1 MNLILKRIHEGETF
15 TVGQLYEETKYG
27 LSPICYTLEDKV
39 REVEGQ
45 PTKEWKV
52 QDKTAIPTGTYDV
65 VVTVSNRFKVKLP
78 LLQNVEGFTG
88 IRIHSGNHSG
98 NTEGCILVGMSWDG
112 KSDWIGSSKI
122 AMSALMPII
131 DNSTSPVTLQI
142 T

>member
-1 MNLILKRIHEGETF
+1 MNLILKRIHEGDTF
-15 TVGQLYEETKYG
+15 TVGQLYEESKYG
-27 LSPICYTLEDKV
+27 LSAICYTLEDKV

-45 PTKEWKV
+45 PVKEWKV
-52 QDKTAIPTGTYDV
+52 QDKTAIPRGTYNV
-65 VVTVSNRFKVKLP
+65 VVTMSNRFKIRLP

-98 NTEGCILVGMSWDG
+98 NTEGCILVGMTWDG

>member
-39 REVEGQ
+39 RQVEGK
-45 PTKEWKV
+45 PVKDWKV
-52 QDKTAIPTGTYDV
+52 QDKTAIPRGVYDV
-65 VVTVSNRFKVKLP
+65 VVTMSNRFKTKLP

-88 IRIHSGNHSG
+88 IRIHSGNSSA
-98 NTEGCILVGMSWDG
+98 NTEGCILVGMTWDG

>member
-1 MNLILKRIHEGETF
+1 MNLVLKRIHEGDTF

-45 PTKEWKV
+45 PVSSWKV
-52 QDKTAIPTGTYDV
+52 QNETAIPRGTYNV
-65 VVTVSNRFKVKLP
+65 SVTLSNRFKTRLP
-78 LLQNVEGFTG
+78 LLNDVDGYTG
-88 IRIHSGNHSG
+88 VRIHSGNSSK
-98 NTEGCILVGMSWDG
+98 NTEGCILVGMTWDG

-122 AMSALMPII
+122 AMSALLPVI

>member
-1 MNLILKRIHEGETF
+1 MNLVLKRIHEGNTF

-45 PTKEWKV
+45 PVSSWKV
-52 QDKTAIPTGTYDV
+52 QNETAIPRGTYNV
-65 VVTVSNRFKVKLP
+65 SVTLSNRFKTRLP
-78 LLQNVEGFTG
+78 LLNDVDGYTG
-88 IRIHSGNHSG
+88 VRIHSGNSSK
-98 NTEGCILVGMSWDG
+98 NTEGCILVGMTWDG

-122 AMSALMPII
+122 AMSALLPVI

>member
-39 REVEGQ
+39 RQVEEK
-45 PTKEWKV
+45 PVKEWKV

-65 VVTVSNRFKVKLP
+65 VVTMSNRFKVKLP
-78 LLQNVEGFTG
+78 LLQDVEGFTG
-88 IRIHSGNHSG
+88 VRIHSGNHSG
-98 NTEGCILVGMSWDG
+98 NTEGCILVGMTWDG
-112 KSDWIGSSKI
+112 KSDWIGSSKV

-131 DNSTSPVTLQI
+131 ENSTSPVTLQI

>member
-1 MNLILKRIHEGETF
+1 MNLVLKRIHEGETF

-45 PTKEWKV
+45 PVSSWKV
-52 QDKTAIPTGTYDV
+52 QNETAIPRGTYNV
-65 VVTVSNRFKVKLP
+65 SVTLSNRFKTRLP
-78 LLQNVEGFTG
+78 LLNDVDGYTG
-88 IRIHSGNHSG
+88 VRIHSGNSSK
-98 NTEGCILVGMSWDG
+98 NTEGCILVGMTWDG

-122 AMSALMPII
+122 AMSALLPII

>member
-39 REVEGQ
+39 RQVEGK
-45 PTKEWKV
+45 PVKEWKV
-52 QDKTAIPTGTYDV
+52 QDKTAIPTGTYSV
-65 VVTVSNRFKVKLP
+65 VVTMSNRFKTKLP

-88 IRIHSGNHSG
+88 IRIHSGNSSA
-98 NTEGCILVGMSWDG
+98 NTEGCILVGMTWDG

>member
-39 REVEGQ
+39 RQVEGQ
-45 PTKEWKV
+45 PVKDWKV

-65 VVTVSNRFKVKLP
+65 AVTMSNRFKVKLP
-78 LLQNVEGFTG
+78 LLQDVEGFTG
-88 IRIHSGNHSG
+88 VRIHSGNHSG
-98 NTEGCILVGMSWDG
+98 NTEGCILVGMTWDG
-112 KSDWIGSSKI
+112 KSDWIGSSKV

-131 DNSTSPVTLQI
+131 ENSTSPVTLQI

>member
-1 MNLILKRIHEGETF
+1 MRLLLKRIHFGETF

-27 LSPICYTLEDKV
+27 ISPICYTLEDKFRQV
-39 REVEGQ
+39 ADKPV
-45 PTKEWKV
+45 KDWKV

-65 VVTVSNRFKVKLP
+65 VVTMSNRFKTKLP
-78 LLQNVEGFTG
+78 LLENVEGFTG

-98 NTEGCILVGMSWDG
+98 NTEGCILVGMTWDG
-112 KSDWIGSSKI
+112 KSDWIGSSKV

-131 DNSTSPVTLQI
+131 ENSTSPVTIDI

>member
-39 REVEGQ
+39 RQVEG
-45 PTKEWKV
+45 KSVNDWKV
-52 QDKTAIPTGTYDV
+52 QDKTAIPRGTYDV
-65 VVTVSNRFKVKLP
+65 VVTMSNRFKTRLP
-78 LLQNVEGFTG
+78 LLENVEGFTG

-98 NTEGCILVGMSWDG
+98 NTEGCILVGMTWDG

-122 AMSALMPII
+122 AMSALLPII

>member
-15 TVGQLYEETKYG
+15 TIGQLYEETKYG

-39 REVEGQ
+39 RLVEGQ
-45 PTKEWKV
+45 SVKDWKV

-65 VVTVSNRFKVKLP
+65 VVTMSNRFKTKLP

-88 IRIHSGNHSG
+88 VRIHSGNHSG
-98 NTEGCILVGMSWDG
+98 NTEGCILVGMTWDG
-112 KSDWIGSSKI
+112 KSDWIGSSKV
-122 AMSALMPII
+122 AMSAVLPII
-131 DNSTSPVTLQI
+131 ENSTSPVTLQI

>member
-39 REVEGQ
+39 RQVEGK
-45 PTKEWKV
+45 PVKEWKV
-52 QDKTAIPTGTYDV
+52 QDKTAIPRGTYNV
-65 VVTVSNRFKVKLP
+65 VVTMSNRFKVKLP

-88 IRIHSGNHSG
+88 IRIHSGNSSA
-98 NTEGCILVGMSWDG
+98 NTEGCILVGMTWDG

-131 DNSTSPVTLQI
+131 SNSTSPVTLQI